1 MTENKTITAK
11 LGEIEA
17 MGYRYATTS
26 KTNGGYVFELAT
38 FDPPQ
43 PSETVFEVAA
53 EEFDHA
59 VNCAHEWAL
68 KNHSHSRNSKEY
80 WEEVAKSDRY
90 DSWLALKEKIRDGAE
105 LDAATIAWNR
115 SSADSQVETQL
126 ANLIASYTFSA
137 QSKRRAE
144 RPG

>member
-1 MTENKTITAK
+1 MTENKTIITK
-11 LGEIEA
+11 LGEINA
-17 MGYRYATTS
+17 MGYRYITTS
-26 KTNGGYVFELAT
+26 KTNGGFVFELVLCNSPEP
-38 FDPPQ
+38 F
-43 PSETVFEVAA
+43 ETVFEMAA